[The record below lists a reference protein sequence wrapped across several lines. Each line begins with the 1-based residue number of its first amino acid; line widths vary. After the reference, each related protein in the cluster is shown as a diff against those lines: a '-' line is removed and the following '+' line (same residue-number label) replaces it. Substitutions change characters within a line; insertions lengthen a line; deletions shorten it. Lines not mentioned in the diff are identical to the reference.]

1 MNTDILREKNTKRT
15 KKGDFWGG
23 LEAMSSGAGLMGDW
37 EWALGAALPMLTPF
51 LKPTEKQSESFPC
64 PARPACECRHEV
76 QETDFGL
83 VAICMC
89 GSGECEPFRIEPKDV
104 LVYGLDMS
112 GFGDEIR
119 RALGFSESN
128 GSAYC
133 SPGLREIGTY
143 STVAAPVYLSLV
155 RSGTLLRELQK
166 LIGLRDGPFLLLTPT
181 GSSWTPEIEAM

>member
-1 MNTDILREKNTKRT
+1 MNAEILPRGNAKTA
-15 KKGDFWGG
+15 KKGDLWRG
-23 LEAMSSGAGLMGDW
+23 LECMSSGAGLMADW
-37 EWALGAALPMLTPF
+37 EWGFGSALPLVLPF
-51 LKPTEKQSESFPC
+51 LKPTEKQSVSFPC

-89 GSGECEPFRIEPKDV
+89 GPGECESFRIEPKDV
-104 LVYGLDMS
+104 LVYGLDVK

-133 SPGLREIGTY
+133 SLGL
-143 STVAAPVYLSLV
+143 
-155 RSGTLLRELQK
+155 
-166 LIGLRDGPFLLLTPT
+166 
-181 GSSWTPEIEAM
+181 

>member
-1 MNTDILREKNTKRT
+1 MRT
-15 KKGDFWGG
+15 NVLPQRSAKPAKKADFWGG
-23 LEAMSSGAGLMGDW
+23 LEAMSSGAGLMADW

-104 LVYGLDMS
+104 LVYGLDMI

-119 RALGFSESN
+119 RALGLSEPN
-128 GSAYC
+128 GSAY
-133 SPGLREIGTY
+133 SSLGLQEIGVY
-143 STVAAPVYLSLV
+143 AAVAAPVYLSMA
-155 RSGTLLRELQK
+155 RSEALLRELQ
-166 LIGLRDGPFLLLTPT
+166 
-181 GSSWTPEIEAM
+181 